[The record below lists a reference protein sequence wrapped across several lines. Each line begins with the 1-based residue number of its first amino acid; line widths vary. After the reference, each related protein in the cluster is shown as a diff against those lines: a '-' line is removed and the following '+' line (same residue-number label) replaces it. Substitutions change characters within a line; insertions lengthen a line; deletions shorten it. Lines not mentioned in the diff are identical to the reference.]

1 MLGARD
7 TDKGQGPKM
16 RMAVRGVLIAHAM
29 IAVIAS
35 GGPVQAETVRK
46 TVLLPF
52 DLVLQKKEEDFYIG
66 AGKPSPAEQARLKVI
81 NDELAKILS
90 EDGVHQLIDMT
101 PFAKEIEAAAP
112 FVDCNGCEVDL
123 AKKFNGEVLYTGLV
137 DKASET
143 LLNMRI
149 METDVASGKLKRAGN
164 VVIQGN
170 TDEAWL
176 RGVRWLMKNKLPAK
190 ETQKSEVAK

>member
-1 MLGARD
+1 M
-7 TDKGQGPKM
+7 M
-16 RMAVRGVLIAHAM
+16 RAVTGGVLAFMTAIGAFAGT
-29 IAVIAS
+29 AAA
-35 GGPVQAETVRK
+35 QK

-52 DLVLQKKEEDFYIG
+52 DLVLQKKEEDFFIG

-90 EDGVHQLIDMT
+90 EDGVHELIDT
-101 PFAKEIEAAAP
+101 APHAKEIEAAAP
-112 FVDCNGCEVDL
+112 FVDCNGCEVDM
-123 AKKFNGEVLYTGLV
+123 AKKLNGEVLYTGLV

-149 METDVASGKLKRAGN
+149 MEIDVSSGQLKRAGN

-176 RGVRWLMKNKLPAK
+176 RGVRWLMKNKLPAT
-190 ETQKSEVAK
+190 EAPATKSEAKP